1 MQPAVQA
8 KFLRVL
14 QEGQFRRLGGKA
26 ELCVNVRVV
35 AATNKDPLR
44 AVREGALREDLYYR
58 LNVFAL
64 TLPPL
69 AQRLDDLADLVPAFL
84 EEFNERYGR
93 AIRGVSEPAVAA
105 LRRHRWPGNVRELRN
120 VIERAVVVCGGDLI
134 GPEHLPGG
142 LTLAPAPA
150 APGEASVVIPIGTT
164 VDEAERQ
171 LILSTLA
178 HAGNNKTRAAE
189 VLGISLKTLHNK
201 LGRYQG

>member
-1 MQPAVQA
+1 MQPGTQA

-14 QEGQFRRLGGKA
+14 QEGQFRRLGGKT
-26 ELCVNVRVV
+26 EVQVNVRVV
-35 AATNKDPLR
+35 AATNKDPLK
-44 AVREGALREDLYYR
+44 AVRDGALREDLYYR

-69 AQRLDDLADLVPAFL
+69 SQRLDDLADLVPAFL
-84 EEFNERYGR
+84 EEFNEHYGR
-93 AIRGVSEPAVAA
+93 TIRGLSEAAMAA
-105 LRRHRWPGNVRELRN
+105 LRRHRWPGNGRELRN
-120 VIERAVVVCGGDLI
+120 VIERAVVVCSGDLI
-134 GPEHLPGG
+134 DLPHLPAG
-142 LTLAPAPA
+142 LTPAPAPA
-150 APGEASVVIPIGTT
+150 PTGEASVVIPIGTT

-201 LGRYQG
+201 LGRYQS